1 MSLPP
6 IKGEESLFYIKK
18 DDVFFPV
25 GCLTDS
31 PISEDV
37 EMIGTTTRDNEGWR
51 TSKPTNQGY
60 TITLAGLMVED
71 DSDSG
76 NNVLSYRE
84 LRTMKRDKILID
96 WKRETLGG
104 YYIDSGK
111 AYITTISDS
120 DPADGFITF
129 SATLLGYGRPE
140 VSQKRIYI
148 LGNVPKTQIYTH
160 PDDITVIQTQDV
172 T

>member
-1 MSLPP
+1 MNLPT

-25 GCLTDS
+25 GCLTSS

-37 EMIGTTTRDNEGWR
+37 EMIGTTTRDNEGWK

-60 TITLAGLMVED
+60 TIELAGLMVQD

-76 NNVLSYRE
+76 NEVLSYRE
-84 LRTMKRDKILID
+84 LRTKKRNKELIE
-96 WKRETLGG
+96 WKRTTLGG

-111 AYITTISDS
+111 AYITAISDS
-120 DPADGFITF
+120 DPADGFISFTA
-129 SATLLGYGRPE
+129 SLVGYGKPE
-140 VSQKRIYI
+140 ESSQRIYI
-148 LGNVPKTQIYTH
+148 LGDETREYIYTH
-160 PDDITVIQTQDV
+160 DDEITVINTENI
-172 T
+172 